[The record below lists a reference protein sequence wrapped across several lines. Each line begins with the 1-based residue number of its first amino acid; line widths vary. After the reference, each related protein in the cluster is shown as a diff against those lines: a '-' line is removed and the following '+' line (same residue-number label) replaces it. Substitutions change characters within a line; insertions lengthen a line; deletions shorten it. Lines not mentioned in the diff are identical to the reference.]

1 MRFSAKPPKGQFRG
15 EAPFQRDSDSVQ
27 RPASSSQPAPHR
39 KPRAIFTVLPFFSI
53 PRLILCFCLIFLPA
67 VIHGQDQQEKKEKEK
82 IQDKK
87 IPNQKMREQKIQP
100 AKTQDQQIKI
110 TEEILVIGKAPKDQP
125 ISTVTKI
132 DFTSIDQSKPK
143 DLSEAIRYAPGVAV
157 TFGDK
162 DTYTLKIRGID
173 SKRIALLIDGVP
185 DYEPYYSTFDLKTVS
200 AAGIESLQ
208 ITKGPSSVLYGP
220 NTLGGI
226 VNVITRRPGDNP
238 YLTLNGSYGERNTR
252 NVSLDSG
259 FRWNRFSFVGGASYQ
274 DSDGLYYSDTDG
286 GRIRRTNSDYE
297 RRNLNAK
304 VYYSPSSRTEIMV
317 NAGLYT
323 SEYGMPA
330 PLSVQ
335 KARYWRFKDWN
346 RYTLNA
352 GGYTALG
359 EKSVLRFRAF
369 YVNYW
374 NTLDQWKDAAM
385 TIRQFES
392 TFDNSVYGA
401 FGLGDFYISP
411 VNSLK
416 VSLNYEK
423 DIARTQDDI
432 NLPWTKYNQGTISAA
447 VEDHFSVSDKWKL
460 IAGVSLDTIYKF
472 TGGTTSKLNPLVGI
486 KFSPADFLDLHL
498 SFSQKSK
505 FPSMRSL
512 YSSTSGNADLLSE
525 MGTGWEA
532 GWTFNKGI
540 DVSGAV
546 FFNNYKDLIDSYR
559 LPDGTRR
566 YLNVGKAHINGFE
579 VQAQKSF
586 GRLEATLNYTYL
598 DHRNESDDRPLDT
611 LSAHNLSFD
620 VGVFPLNSLRLGFYG
635 LGASAS
641 SWFDFNAGKLY
652 DIPSYFNLD
661 AIAAYDF
668 AHFQVF
674 LKAGNVFNAY
684 FYTEPGFPWRGRY
697 VEIGIKAS
705 VL

>member
-1 MRFSAKPPKGQFRG
+1 MRISTVSPNSRFKEEVRF
-15 EAPFQRDSDSVQ
+15 
-27 RPASSSQPAPHR
+27 
-39 KPRAIFTVLPFFSI
+39 FTIAGLM
-53 PRLILCFCLIFLPA
+53 LCLCLVFLPA
-67 VIHGQDQQEKKEKEK
+67 VIHGRDL
-82 IQDKK
+82 QDKK
-87 IPNQKMREQKIQP
+87 EQEKSQNKKIREQKAREEQV
-100 AKTQDQQIKI
+100 KI

-125 ISTVTKI
+125 VSTVTKL
-132 DFTSIDQSKPK
+132 DFTSLEQSKPK

-162 DTYTLKIRGID
+162 DTYTLKLRGID

-200 AAGIESLQ
+200 AAGIESIQ

-226 VNVITRRPGDNP
+226 VNVITRRPGDQP

-252 NVSLDSG
+252 NFSLDSG
-259 FRWNRFSFVGGASYQ
+259 FRWNRLSFVGGLSYQ
-274 DSDGLYYSDTDG
+274 DSDGLYYSDDHG

-297 RRNLNAK
+297 RLNLNGK
-304 VYYSPSSRTEIMV
+304 VYYSPSNKTEIMI
-317 NAGLYT
+317 NAGRYT

-330 PLSVQ
+330 ALFTQ
-335 KARYWRFKDWN
+335 KARYWRFKDWD
-346 RYTLNA
+346 RTTFNA

-385 TIRQFES
+385 TNRQFES

-401 FGLGDFYISP
+401 FALGDFYISP
-411 VNSLK
+411 ANSLK

-423 DIARTQDDI
+423 DIARTQDDV
-432 NLPWTKYNQGTISAA
+432 NFPWTKYDQGTFSAA
-447 VEDHFSVSDKWKL
+447 VEDHFSLTDKWKL
-460 IAGVSLDTIYKF
+460 IGGVSVDTIYKYS
-472 TGGTTSKLNPLVGI
+472 GGTASKLNPLVGI
-486 KFSPADFLDLHL
+486 KFSPEDFLDFHL
-498 SFSQKSK
+498 SFAQKSK

-512 YSSTSGNADLLSE
+512 YSSSSGNPDLLSE
-525 MGTGWEA
+525 MGTGWEV

-540 DVSGAV
+540 FLTGAV
-546 FFNNYKDLIDSYR
+546 FFNKYKDLIDSYR

-566 YLNVGKAHINGFE
+566 YLNIGKAHINGFE
-579 VQAQKSF
+579 LQAQKSF
-586 GRLEATLNYTYL
+586 GWLEATLNYTYL
-598 DHRNESDDRPLDT
+598 DHRNDSDDRPLDT
-611 LSAHNLSFD
+611 LSAHSLSFEMS
-620 VGVFPLNSLRLGFYG
+620 VYPLESLRIGFYG

-641 SWFDFNAGKLY
+641 SWFDFNASKLY

-661 AIAAYDF
+661 AIVSYDF
-668 AHFQVF
+668 PRFEAF
-674 LKAGNVFNAY
+674 LKAGNIFDAY

-697 VEIGIKAS
+697 FELGAKVNIF
-705 VL
+705 

>member
-53 PRLILCFCLIFLPA
+53 PRLILCLCLIFLPA
-67 VIHGQDQQEKKEKEK
+67 FVHGQDQQENKEKEK

-274 DSDGLYYSDTDG
+274 DSDGLYYSDDQG

>member
-1 MRFSAKPPKGQFRG
+1 MRFSRRPHKSQIGG
-15 EAPFQRDSDSVQ
+15 EDAIQRESNPVR
-27 RPASSSQPAPHR
+27 RPASPSRPAPHGKR
-39 KPRAIFTVLPFFSI
+39 RAIFAVLPFFSI
-53 PRLILCFCLIFLPA
+53 PRLLLCLSLIILPA
-67 VIHGQDQQEKKEKEK
+67 VIHGRDQQEKKEKEK
-82 IQDKK
+82 IQ
-87 IPNQKMREQKIQP
+87 NQKIRDQKTRDQKIQ
-100 AKTQDQQIKI
+100 DQQVKI

-162 DTYTLKIRGID
+162 DTYTLKLRGID

-226 VNVITRRPGDNP
+226 VNVITRRPGDRP
-238 YLTLNGSYGERNTR
+238 YLTFNGSYGERNTR

-304 VYYSPSSRTEIMV
+304 VYYSPSSHTEIMV

-330 PLSVQ
+330 PLFIQ

-385 TIRQFES
+385 TTRQFES

-411 VNSLK
+411 ANSLK

-423 DIARTQDDI
+423 DIARTQDDV
-432 NLPWTKYNQGTISAA
+432 NLPWTKYDQGTFSAA
-447 VEDHFSVSDKWKL
+447 AEDHFSISDKWKL
-460 IAGVSLDTIYKF
+460 IGGVSLDTIYKF
-472 TGGTTSKLNPLVGI
+472 TGGTSSKLNPLVGI
-486 KFSPADFLDLHL
+486 KFSPKDFLDLHL
-498 SFSQKSK
+498 SFSKKSK

-512 YSSTSGNADLLSE
+512 YSSTSGNPDLLSE
-525 MGTGWEA
+525 TGTGWEA

-540 DVSGAV
+540 DLSGAF
-546 FFNNYKDLIDSYR
+546 FFNKYNDLIDSYR

-611 LSAHNLSFD
+611 LSAHSLSFD
-620 VGVFPLNSLRLGFYG
+620 VGVVPLKSLRLGFYG

-661 AIAAYDF
+661 AIASYDF
-668 AHFQVF
+668 ARFQVF
-674 LKAGNVFNAY
+674 LKVGNIFDAY
-684 FYTEPGFPWRGRY
+684 FYTEPGFPWRGRFI
-697 VEIGIKAS
+697 EIGVKVQI
-705 VL
+705 L

>member
-53 PRLILCFCLIFLPA
+53 PRLILCLCLIFLPA
-67 VIHGQDQQEKKEKEK
+67 FVHGQDQQEKKEKEK

-274 DSDGLYYSDTDG
+274 DSDGLYYSDDQG

-697 VEIGIKAS
+697 VELGIKAS

>member
-1 MRFSAKPPKGQFRG
+1 MRFSRRPSKSQIGG
-15 EAPFQRDSDSVQ
+15 EAPYQRESDPVG
-27 RPASSSQPAPHR
+27 RPASPSRPAPHGKR
-39 KPRAIFTVLPFFSI
+39 RAIFAVLSFFSF
-53 PRLILCFCLIFLPA
+53 PCLLLCLALIFLPA
-67 VIHGQDQQEKKEKEK
+67 VVHGQDQQEKKEKEK

-87 IPNQKMREQKIQP
+87 TRDQ
-100 AKTQDQQIKI
+100 KTQDQQVKI

-125 ISTVTKI
+125 ISTVTRI